1 GGIPPCHRSSH
12 EDSFFVTGV
21 VHDDYWA
28 SDSLGRIEVASR
40 HAARDDG
47 LRASWLVALLEL
59 WSGASRG
66 LPVLFGRAGGRKTH
80 T

>member
-28 SDSLGRIEVASR
+28 SDSLGRIEVAR
-40 HAARDDG
+40 LPRAGADG
-47 LRASWLVALLEL
+47 LLESWFVALLRP
-59 WSGASRG
+59 WSGAG
-66 LPVLFGRAGGRKTH
+66 LVLPVIVGRAGGRQ
-80 T
+80 

>member
-28 SDSLGRIEVASR
+28 SDSLGRIEVAR
-40 HAARDDG
+40 HSGARADG
-47 LRASWLVALLEL
+47 LLESWTDALLEL
-59 WSGASRG
+59 WSGTILG
-66 LPVLFGRAGGRKTH
+66 LPVILGRAGGRE
-80 T
+80 